1 MDELEQKE
9 VRYFAH
15 IVDGVVH
22 MVVAYQ
28 TCECSGTCDA
38 DCEQEAAEYLQT
50 IVEGTW
56 IQTWI
61 DGGPRV
67 HYAHVEGTYDPDRDA
82 FIPPQTYPSWILN
95 DTTLVWEPPVPHPT
109 NFATSGW
116 VWDEDSLAWVELTL
130 PE

>member
-1 MDELEQKE
+1 MDELEQTE
-9 VRYFAH
+9 IRHFAH
-15 IVDGVVH
+15 VVDGVVH
-22 MVVAYQ
+22 MVVMYQ
-28 TCECSGTCDA
+28 ACECSGTCGV

-82 FIPPQTYPSWILN
+82 FIPPQTYPSWLLN

-109 NFATSGW
+109 NFVTSGW
-116 VWDEDSLAWVELTL
+116 VWDEDSLAWVELVH
-130 PE
+130 P